1 MPNPGKNIGNLR
13 TACDRCYEL
22 KARCERGSI
31 TAPCARCRRL
41 SLACST
47 VRPVRPAGRRPQKRT
62 PLAFK
67 SPSGESSMGAW
78 LENLPDLLP
87 EERDLLLFL
96 LGRPEN
102 IDCYVVCPRFQ
113 VAAQQSLATHLLT
126 ALPIVKDAFL
136 ACASTL
142 KRLDPALPGD
152 ADDSVRHASS
162 AMKQLRSF
170 PIANS
175 QDAVICLALGAVLAL
190 SVYSTIGLGVADI
203 CHYCLTATSPFVEK
217 RASDGDTDSW
227 HGVLVLLEIMDC
239 LCYRRKPTLR
249 IHPGNTD
256 YVDRQL
262 GLCSPILRY
271 YYDLCIISHSIAN
284 ITDNSSLG
292 HLHQQLEGISAS
304 VEAWIPSHANLLIEQ
319 FESAE
324 IVILLAQAKV
334 YRLGALLISHRLR
347 HAFGEHDEQADIW
360 SKETLME
367 LEMARR
373 VTKRPIRYVTLPF
386 LVAALEV
393 RNSSARKKAL
403 QGTAHFVDH
412 FSLVV
417 QEAART
423 FLGRIWHERDS
434 RTLHSWFD
442 SVHKPCPIMQS
453 LDVTCVT

>member
-1 MPNPGKNIGNLR
+1 MPRHGKNVGALR

-22 KARCERGSI
+22 KARCERGS
-31 TAPCARCRRL
+31 TATSCARCRRL
-41 SLACST
+41 GFACSS

-62 PLAFK
+62 ISVSNGPSRE
-67 SPSGESSMGAW
+67 SPIGTW
-78 LENLPDLLP
+78 LENVPDLLP
-87 EERDLLLFL
+87 GERDLLLFL

-102 IDCYVVCPRFQ
+102 IDCYVICPRFQ
-113 VAAQQSLATHLLT
+113 VAAQQSLAAQLLT
-126 ALPIVKDAFL
+126 ALPVVKDAFL
-136 ACASTL
+136 ACASAL

-175 QDAVICLALGAVLAL
+175 RDAVVCLALGAALAL
-190 SVYSTIGLGVADI
+190 SVYSTIGLGMADI
-203 CHYCLTATSPFVEK
+203 CHYCLTVTSPFVEK
-217 RASDGDTDSW
+217 RASDGDADSW
-227 HGVLVLLEIMDC
+227 HGILVLLEIMEC

-249 IHPGNTD
+249 IQPRNADH
-256 YVDRQL
+256 VDRQL
-262 GLCSPILRY
+262 GLCSPVLRY
-271 YYDLCIISHSIAN
+271 YYDLCVISHSIVN
-284 ITDNSSLG
+284 IADNSSLV

-304 VEAWIPSHANLLIEQ
+304 VETWIPSHANSLIDQ
-319 FESAE
+319 FESSE
-324 IVILLAQAKV
+324 IVILLAQAKA

-347 HAFGEHDEQADIW
+347 HAFGEHDHQADIW
-360 SKETLME
+360 SKELLME

-386 LVAALEV
+386 LVAALEIK
-393 RNSSARKKAL
+393 NSSARNKAL
-403 QGTAHFVDH
+403 QGTSHFVDH

-434 RTLHSWFD
+434 QILHSWFD